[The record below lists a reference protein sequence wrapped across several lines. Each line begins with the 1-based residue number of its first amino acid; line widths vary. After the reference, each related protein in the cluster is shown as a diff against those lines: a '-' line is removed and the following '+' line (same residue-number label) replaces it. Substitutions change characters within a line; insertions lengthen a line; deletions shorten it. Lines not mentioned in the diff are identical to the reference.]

1 MVALFYP
8 QKNMK
13 RQIPYSILELATVAE
28 NTTIQDTFANSLDLA
43 QQAEK
48 MGYHRF
54 CLAEQ
59 HNMKSIASSA
69 TSVLIGHIA
78 GGTEKIRVGSGGIM
92 LPNHSPLIVAEQF
105 GTLGNLYPNR
115 IDLGLGRA
123 PGTDQETA
131 QAIRSDR
138 MTAVY
143 QFPDEVSRIQNFFT
157 SSYRGKVR
165 SYVSEGVHVPLYIL
179 GSSTDSAYVAAKKG
193 LPYVFASHFA
203 PAQLKEALNIYRQNF
218 KPSAYLKTPYTMA
231 GIGVIAAETN
241 EMADTLSSSMYQMI
255 LGVLTG
261 NIDYVK
267 APSVITPEMRDVINH
282 PKVQQMTHY
291 SFIGDKATVQSKIK
305 QFLEDTKV
313 DELIAVSHI
322 YDHQDRVASY
332 RIFSEIMQEL

>member
-1 MVALFYP
+1 
-8 QKNMK
+8 MK
-13 RQIPYSILELATVAE
+13 SKIPYSILELAVVAE
-28 NTTIQDTFANSLDLA
+28 NTTVQETFANSLDLA
-43 QQAEK
+43 QRAEK

-54 CLAEQ
+54 WLAEH

-92 LPNHSPLIVAEQF
+92 LPNHSPLVVAEQF

-131 QAIRSDR
+131 HAIRSDR
-138 MTAVY
+138 MKAVY
-143 QFPDEVSRIQNFFT
+143 QFPDEVSRIQHFF
-157 SSYRGKVR
+157 SSSHRGKVR
-165 SYVSEGVHVPLYIL
+165 SYISEGVEMPMFIL
-179 GSSTDSAYVAAKKG
+179 GSSTDSAHVAAQKG

-203 PAQLKEALNIYRQNF
+203 PAQLKEALRIYRENF
-218 KPSAYLKTPYTMA
+218 KPSAYLRKPYTMA
-231 GIGVIAAETN
+231 GIGVIAAETD
-241 EMADTLSSSMYQMI
+241 EKAQTLASSMYQMI

-261 NIDYVK
+261 NIDYIK
-267 APSVITPEMRDVINH
+267 APRPITTELRELINH
-282 PKVQQMTHY
+282 PNVQQMTHY
-291 SFIGDKATVQSKIK
+291 SFIGEKASVKAKTE
-305 QFLEDTKV
+305 QFLKETEV

-322 YDHQDRVASY
+322 YNHEDRVESY